1 MTEYRR
7 FECKKCG
14 REVPEDRECPCGTR
28 LWPFAAAGLVV
39 AAFVIAALWYVMGR
53 PMEPKA
59 ELQSGSFAGEAK
71 LTLDSSGT
79 MHDEDGMVRELVIAG
94 VKVWP
99 VKARGWLETHPR
111 PMGKWHLALE
121 HGEPV
126 WQEDRIK
133 AVSFCDC
140 SATSGST
147 SLVIAP
153 GSQAS
158 SLVNFSDNNINH
170 DGFVGIDPVIVLRGL
185 HERETVMVPE
195 AAK

>member
-126 WQEDRIK
+126 WERSDVVVPIA
-133 AVSFCDC
+133 AVPSTNTAGWFW
-140 SATSGST
+140 GSSST
-147 SLVIAP
+147 TERVYIDGAQVWPTESE
-153 GSQAS
+153 GS
-158 SLVNFSDNNINH
+158 VD
-170 DGFVGIDPVIVLRGL
+170 VLRGL